1 MTALK
6 CRGRQHRTDGRAWE
20 VIDEAERD
28 GPRRRGGGEA
38 GTRRKPGMKDEGG
51 GGGREGAEARARGKG
66 GQTQNLVPR
75 RSRTKIPRTE
85 RARWKGDLVR
95 CGENAEPHQTLP
107 A

>member
-1 MTALK
+1 
-6 CRGRQHRTDGRAWE
+6 
-20 VIDEAERD
+20 
-28 GPRRRGGGEA
+28 
-38 GTRRKPGMKDEGG
+38 MKDEGG
-51 GGGREGAEARARGKG
+51 GGREGEARARGRG
-66 GQTQNLVPR
+66 GQTQNLPR